1 MVAGGGTGGVT
12 VFNGEQLRHT
22 NAEIVYLDFSSASM
36 KISQIRARIRKLE
49 NIIWIHSWIE
59 EVRFLGLGLFKD
71 FQCSGVLHHL
81 KSPVYGLNI
90 LKDQLTSDGG
100 INIMVYGLYGRSGV
114 YQMQN
119 LMKIINTS
127 TNKIEKEI
135 KNTNLTLS
143 FIPENDWLNDRNM
156 IKNDQTTGDIDIYDI
171 FLHKRDVAYSI
182 KTLFSWLEDC
192 GIHFIDFDS
201 IERKYTLKLRHQKYQ
216 IPNQKFLLMKT
227 SIMKLKNQLHSI
239 EIFKGSII
247 KHDFFASKIEDSE
260 AKLFDSSSVLFTH
273 GNPIGLRQSLTNK
286 ANIFS
291 SENQTVFYARIAM
304 EYRLRNLERAID
316 DSQSTVQNVIPLSF
330 LSNDYNHFLIHQLSY
345 SNRGVS
351 IKDVWFD
358 YRQAANFSVGDDELT
373 RQTMEFYDSV
383 KDTEMFLIRK
393 RHVAPFPSSSFSSYY
408 KVMSR

>member
-156 IKNDQTTGDIDIYDI
+156 IKNDKQ
-171 FLHKRDVAYSI
+171 
-182 KTLFSWLEDC
+182 LE
-192 GIHFIDFDS
+192 
-201 IERKYTLKLRHQKYQ
+201 T
-216 IPNQKFLLMKT
+216 
-227 SIMKLKNQLHSI
+227 
-239 EIFKGSII
+239 
-247 KHDFFASKIEDSE
+247 
-260 AKLFDSSSVLFTH
+260 
-273 GNPIGLRQSLTNK
+273 
-286 ANIFS
+286 
-291 SENQTVFYARIAM
+291 
-304 EYRLRNLERAID
+304 
-316 DSQSTVQNVIPLSF
+316 
-330 LSNDYNHFLIHQLSY
+330 
-345 SNRGVS
+345 
-351 IKDVWFD
+351 
-358 YRQAANFSVGDDELT
+358 
-373 RQTMEFYDSV
+373 
-383 KDTEMFLIRK
+383 
-393 RHVAPFPSSSFSSYY
+393 
-408 KVMSR
+408 

>member
-22 NAEIVYLDFSSASM
+22 NAEIVYFDFSSASM
-36 KISQIRARIRKLE
+36 KISQRRARIRKLN

-81 KSPVYGLNI
+81 KSPLYGLNI

-100 INIMVYGLYGRSGV
+100 MNIMVYGLYGRSGV
-114 YQMQN
+114 YQMQK
-119 LMKIINTS
+119 LMMMINTN
-127 TNKIEKEI
+127 TNEIEKEI
-135 KNTNLTLS
+135 KNTNVTLS
-143 FIPENDWLNDRNM
+143 FIPENNWLNDRNM
-156 IKNDQTTGDIDIYDI
+156 IKNDQTTGDIDIYDL

-192 GIHFIDFDS
+192 GIQFIDFDS
-201 IERKYTLKLRHQKYQ
+201 IERKHTLKLRHQKYQ
-216 IPNQKFLLMKT
+216 IPNLKFLSMKN
-227 SIMKLKNQLHSI
+227 LLHSM

-247 KHDFFASKIEDSE
+247 KHDFFASKREDSE
-260 AKLFDSSSVLFTH
+260 ANLFDSCSVLYIH
-273 GNPIGLRQSLTNK
+273 GNPIGLRQSFTNK

-291 SENQTVFYARIAM
+291 SESQTIFYVRVAI
-304 EYRLRNLERAID
+304 EYRLRKLESVIEH
-316 DSQSTVQNVIPLSF
+316 SQYTGQDIIPLSF
-330 LSNDYNHFLIHQLSY
+330 LSNDHIHFLIHQLFY

-351 IKDVWFD
+351 LKDVWSD
-358 YRQAANFSVGDDELT
+358 YRQTANFSDSDDELT
-373 RQTMEFYDSV
+373 RQTTEFYDSV

-393 RHVAPFPSSSFSSYY
+393 RHVAPFPTSSFSSYY

>member
-1 MVAGGGTGGVT
+1 M
-12 VFNGEQLRHT
+12 
-22 NAEIVYLDFSSASM
+22 
-36 KISQIRARIRKLE
+36 KLE
-49 NIIWIHSWIE
+49 
-59 EVRFLGLGLFKD
+59 
-71 FQCSGVLHHL
+71 
-81 KSPVYGLNI
+81 
-90 LKDQLTSDGG
+90 
-100 INIMVYGLYGRSGV
+100 
-114 YQMQN
+114 
-119 LMKIINTS
+119 
-127 TNKIEKEI
+127 
-135 KNTNLTLS
+135 
-143 FIPENDWLNDRNM
+143 
-156 IKNDQTTGDIDIYDI
+156 
-171 FLHKRDVAYSI
+171 
-182 KTLFSWLEDC
+182 
-192 GIHFIDFDS
+192 
-201 IERKYTLKLRHQKYQ
+201 
-216 IPNQKFLLMKT
+216 
-227 SIMKLKNQLHSI
+227 NQLHSI